1 MKKMKNRTLSKII
14 IFLLAIST
22 AVSMSGISS
31 YAASSDT
38 TVYITKTGKCY
49 HNSGCS
55 SLSKSCIETTLG
67 EASGKYSPC
76 SKCKPPVLDNDSST
90 TTTTKSAT
98 TSKASTSAKNST
110 KSSTKSSTSSS
121 KSSTSSSKSSTSKS
135 NKTTSKSS
143 TSKKTSSSA
152 DTTSKQT
159 SSSTDTTEKTV
170 WVPTNGGTKY
180 HSKSTCS
187 NMKDPVQLSLD
198 EAENK
203 GYTPCK
209 KCH

>member
-1 MKKMKNRTLSKII
+1 MKDIRNKTLGRILV
-14 IFLLAIST
+14 FLLTIAT
-22 AVSMSGISS
+22 TVSLSGISS

-67 EASGKYSPC
+67 AAAGKYTPC
-76 SKCKPPVLDNDSST
+76 SKCKPPTLDSDSTAST
-90 TTTTKSAT
+90 TKAAT
-98 TSKASTSAKNST
+98 TSKASTSTKETT
-110 KSSTKSSTSSS
+110 KSTTKSSTSST

-135 NKTTSKSS
+135 NKTTSKAS
-143 TSKKTSSSA
+143 TT
-152 DTTSKQT
+152 KQT
-159 SSSTDTTEKTV
+159 SSSSDTTEKMV

-180 HSKSTCS
+180 HSKSSCR
-187 NMKDPVQLSLD
+187 NMKDPVQVSQD
-198 EAENK
+198 EAESI

-209 KCH
+209 QCHK